1 LVRSASRP
9 GANGATGT
17 ANITY
22 TEGGSANLNVVQV
35 NATANA
41 LVPAGSLTVVS
52 TGGDIIQTP
61 LTGSISVPAT
71 GTGTNTVS
79 FSSSKGA
86 VALLNPA
93 VANAIAPV
101 ISLSAVGN
109 STVAQAANIS
119 LGNVA
124 VSGGTLS
131 VDGST
136 GVNTTIAQATGS
148 TIKSFGNSTF
158 QTRAGA
164 ITLTNSGNNFG
175 GLTLTSNVGVG
186 AAAGA
191 DVAIT
196 EAGTLNLVSVNTG
209 TAGKLSAT
217 SEKAA
222 IIQSGTLPVVV
233 GGATS
238 LTAADAGVNLT
249 SSTTNNFGGSTVL
262 VTTVGNVSIADSNAT
277 TILNGASTV
286 GGSLSLRNTAGAGTI
301 KDSPG
306 TLTVSGNVLFDT
318 STAGNITGTVS
329 IGSSTAS
336 LGGIQ
341 FRSGAVTIVEN
352 ATLTLLAG
360 SVASGAVSL
369 TSSGNIVTSGSGGGT
384 FQNKLDL
391 NASGSITVTNPIFV
405 NGAAGAGLT
414 FRALGAVDLSA
425 LSLAGNL
432 NSIAPTNLGASS
444 YKAPT
449 P

>member
-1 LVRSASRP
+1 LASA
-9 GANGATGT
+9 T
-17 ANITY
+17 
-22 TEGGSANLNVVQV
+22 
-35 NATANA
+35 
-41 LVPAGSLTVVS
+41 VPAGSLTVVS
-52 TGGDIIQTP
+52 TGGDVIQTVA
-61 LTGSISVPAT
+61 GSIVVPAT

-86 VALLNPA
+86 VSLPNT
-93 VANAIAPV
+93 ANAIAPV
-101 ISLSAVGN
+101 IAVSAVGN
-109 STVAQAANIS
+109 STLAQAANIS

-131 VDGST
+131 VDGSA
-136 GVNTTIAQATGS
+136 GVAATIAQATGS
-148 TIKSFGNSTF
+148 TIKSFGNATF
-158 QTRAGA
+158 KTQAGK
-164 ITLTNSGNNFG
+164 ITLSNSGNNFG
-175 GLTLTSNVGVG
+175 GLTLTSNVG

-209 TAGKLSAT
+209 TAGKLTAT
-217 SEKAA
+217 SEKAS
-222 IIQSGTLPVVV
+222 IIQSGTLPIVV
-233 GGATS
+233 GGTTS

-277 TILNGASTV
+277 TILNGASTI

-306 TLTVSGNVLFDT
+306 TLTVSGNVLFYT

-336 LGGIQ
+336 LGGVQ
-341 FRSGAVTIVEN
+341 FRSGTVTIVDN
-352 ATLTLLAG
+352 ATLNLLAG

-405 NGAAGAGLT
+405 NGAGGAGLT